1 MSWRK
6 PNHVGEEVISQSGRH
21 TQLANEIK
29 IIKYMNTRPKILRM
43 AFVSVAIFG
52 CSLTGFAASTNV
64 NIIGSSIADYA
75 FSPRTVTINKNDSVI
90 WVWMSTSHSTT
101 STNVPPLWD
110 SGIQVVPFSYTN
122 QFTSSGNF
130 GCRCVNHGF
139 SGLVIVQSANVPP
152 SVAIT
157 NPANGTVLAAPAN
170 VTIQASAS
178 DSDGTVTNVK
188 FLVGSVILTNNST
201 APFSAVTNNVAAGS
215 YLLSAVASDNN
226 GATATNSITINIVTP
241 VPLTLGSITQASST
255 NFQFSYAAN
264 IGLSYLVQ
272 RSTNLA
278 PANWIT
284 LVTNLAASNPVVF
297 VDTSATNNPGFYRV
311 GRLPNP

>member
-1 MSWRK
+1 MKAKRK
-6 PNHVGEEVISQSGRH
+6 ISQ
-21 TQLANEIK
+21 
-29 IIKYMNTRPKILRM
+29 M
-43 AFVSVAIFG
+43 ALVSIAIFG

-64 NIIGSSIADYA
+64 NIIGSSFANYA
-75 FSPRTVTINKNDSVI
+75 FSPHIVTINQDDSVI

-122 QFTSSGNF
+122 QFTSPGNF
-130 GCRCVNHGF
+130 PYHCINHGF
-139 SGLVIVQSANVPP
+139 TGLVIVQSSGNVPP
-152 SVAIT
+152 SVSIT
-157 NPANGTVLAAPAN
+157 NPADGTVLAEPAN

-178 DSDGTVTNVK
+178 DSDGTVTNVQ
-188 FLVGSVILTNNST
+188 FLVGSTILTNISA
-201 APFSAVTNNVAAGS
+201 APFFTTTNNVAAGN

-226 GATATNSITINIVTP
+226 GATTTNSITISVVTP
-241 VPLTLGSITQASST
+241 VPLALGPIVQTSST

-264 IGLSYLVQ
+264 IGLSYIVQ

-284 LVTNLAASNPVVF
+284 LVTNMAASNPVVF